1 MATAINNTMPAHRGV
16 DGLTNGTAIT
26 ARMREVEFEGM
37 SGRVTFDRKGERM
50 FDFALLQHPVDGKSP
65 ETLILLAASYPD
77 GGTLQYQGVQQD
89 GVAQTVL
96 LPAPDPACKFE
107 GFCEN
112 PSGNDSIVVVGVLV
126 GVFLTVVVCV
136 VSAVL
141 FSKVYVKS
149 QMRDSKLL
157 LVVGDL
163 VFVNSTKTSRIDLH
177 GQGLR
182 HSLAISSAQRSQPGC
197 SEYGDITSPIAR
209 YKGELVWLKRM
220 PLRDLA
226 ANSKVMKVLKQMRD
240 LHNENVNPFMGCYTE
255 PGNQGIVNEHCSRGS
270 LEDLIRNEEMQLDWV
285 VKQSLLTDL
294 VRGMKYLHSSPIQVH
309 GRLNSRNCLIDGRF
323 VLKISDYG
331 LPDILATQ
339 KESRKEHKEETERS
353 AKELLWTAPE
363 LLRDPVL
370 RKAGTQKG
378 DVYSF
383 AIICQEII
391 LRGPPFC
398 MLSLSAEE
406 IIAKVKKPPPLCRP
420 SVTISSAPQD
430 FINMMKQCWTESPD
444 MRTDF
449 NQLYEELKII
459 NKGNKI
465 NIVDNMF
472 KMLEQYSSNLED
484 MILERTKA
492 LDEEK
497 KKTEELLSQML
508 PSSVADNLKRGLP
521 VKPEAFSETTI
532 YFSDIVG
539 FTTISAMSEPMQV
552 VDLLNDLYT
561 TFDDVIRN
569 YDVYKVET
577 IGDAYMVV
585 SGLPVRNGNKHAGE
599 IATMSLDILHAS
611 GKFTIRHMPDV
622 PLRIRIG
629 LHSGPVVAGVVGITM
644 PRYCLFGDTVNT
656 ASRMESTGMP
666 FRIHMSQTTMSI
678 LHQLGEYKFEP
689 RGKVLLKGKGHMTSY
704 WLTGK
709 DNYDKE
715 LPDPGVDNQIFR
727 RLTAWLDGRRE
738 ETNT

>member
-1 MATAINNTMPAHRGV
+1 MH
-16 DGLTNGTAIT
+16 
-26 ARMREVEFEGM
+26 
-37 SGRVTFDRKGERM
+37 
-50 FDFALLQHPVDGKSP
+50 
-65 ETLILLAASYPD
+65 
-77 GGTLQYQGVQQD
+77 
-89 GVAQTVL
+89 
-96 LPAPDPACKFE
+96 
-107 GFCEN
+107 
-112 PSGNDSIVVVGVLV
+112 
-126 GVFLTVVVCV
+126 
-136 VSAVL
+136 
-141 FSKVYVKS
+141 
-149 QMRDSKLL
+149 
-157 LVVGDL
+157 
-163 VFVNSTKTSRIDLH
+163 
-177 GQGLR
+177 
-182 HSLAISSAQRSQPGC
+182 
-197 SEYGDITSPIAR
+197 
-209 YKGELVWLKRM
+209 
-220 PLRDLA
+220 LRDLG
-226 ANSKVMKVLKQMRD
+226 ANSRVMKVLKQMRD
-240 LHNENVNPFMGCYTE
+240 LHSENLNPFMGCYTE
-255 PGNQGIVNEHCSRGS
+255 PGNQGIVTEHCSRGS

-294 VRGMKYLHSSPIQVH
+294 VRGMKYLHNSPIQVH
-309 GRLNSRNCLIDGRF
+309 GRLNSRNCLIDSRF

-331 LPDILATQ
+331 LPDLLATQ
-339 KESRKEHKEETERS
+339 KESRKEQKETESR
-353 AKELLWTAPE
+353 AKDLLWTAPE

-398 MLSLSAEE
+398 MLSLSAQE

-420 SVTISSAPQD
+420 SVTASSAPQD
-430 FINMMKQCWTESPD
+430 FINMMKQCWTELPD

-484 MILERTKA
+484 MIQERTKA

-521 VKPEAFSETTI
+521 VKPEAFTETTI

-585 SGLPVRNGNKHAGE
+585 SGLPVRNGNRHAGE

-611 GKFTIRHMPDV
+611 GLFTIRHMPDV

-666 FRIHMSQTTMSI
+666 FRIHMSQSTMSL
-678 LHQLGEYKFEP
+678 LHQLGEYKYEP
-689 RGKVLLKGKGHMTSY
+689 RGKVLLKGKGHRTTY

-709 DNYDKE
+709 ENYNKE
-715 LPDPGVDNQIFR
+715 LPDPGTDTGENHGLDVVLSADQMTRPWSVNKNNDNTEPSLNNQSHTEDTEVQKLHVEDITEETLTEITNNQTQDEHTQADQSDVKVNTNAVEPTSKCSKCTTENVCDRCKNLDPIEEEVEKLKNVLTRGESKTFNKTGSDQDGDPDNQRNSYSSGDSTDSGIAAGKSAQ
-727 RLTAWLDGRRE
+727 TSIDMG
-738 ETNT
+738 